1 MTASRSERGSVST
14 EFAVVMTAF
23 LTSFMLLVV
32 FAGRVSTA
40 ENNVQS
46 AAQEAARS
54 ASLSGTP
61 ESAVAAAQQTA
72 MANLAIAGLTCAA
85 GLDVAVDTAQ
95 FAAGCGLQSR
105 SRATRRSPT
114 SPLLRCPA
122 FTRSREQQLR
132 SLIRTGAIRETR

>member
-1 MTASRSERGSVST
+1 MMASPAERGSVST

-32 FAGRVSTA
+32 FAGRVSSA
-40 ENNVQS
+40 ENNVRS

-61 ESAVAAAQQTA
+61 EGAVVAAQQTA
-72 MANLAIAGLTCAA
+72 VANLASAGLTCAS

-95 FAAGCGLQSR
+95 FAPGGWVAVTVSCDTPFSDVASLAVPGVHTFIGTAIEVIDTYR
-105 SRATRRSPT
+105 SNP
-114 SPLLRCPA
+114 
-122 FTRSREQQLR
+122 
-132 SLIRTGAIRETR
+132 

>member
-1 MTASRSERGSVST
+1 MTASSSERGSVST

-40 ENNVQS
+40 ENNVRS

-61 ESAVAAAQQTA
+61 ESAVVAAQQTA
-72 MANLAIAGLTCAA
+72 VANLASAGLTCAS

-95 FAAGCGLQSR
+95 FAPGGWVAVTVSCDTPFSDVASLAVPGVRTFTGTATEVIDTYR
-105 SRATRRSPT
+105 SDP
-114 SPLLRCPA
+114 
-122 FTRSREQQLR
+122 
-132 SLIRTGAIRETR
+132 

>member
-1 MTASRSERGSVST
+1 MMASPAERGSVST

-32 FAGRVSTA
+32 FAGRVSSA
-40 ENNVQS
+40 ENNVRS

-61 ESAVAAAQQTA
+61 EGAVVAAQQTA
-72 MANLAIAGLTCAA
+72 VANLASAGLTCAS

-95 FAAGCGLQSR
+95 FAPGGWVAVTVSCDTPFSDVASLAVPGVHTFIGTATEVIDTYR
-105 SRATRRSPT
+105 SNP
-114 SPLLRCPA
+114 
-122 FTRSREQQLR
+122 
-132 SLIRTGAIRETR
+132 

>member
-1 MTASRSERGSVST
+1 MKASHSERGSVST

-61 ESAVAAAQQTA
+61 ESAVEAAQQTA
-72 MANLAIAGLTCAA
+72 MANLASAGLTCAS
-85 GLDVAVDTAQ
+85 GLNVAVDTAQ
-95 FAAGCGLQSR
+95 FAPGGWVAVTVSCDTPFSDVATLAVPGVHTFTGTATEVIDTYR
-105 SRATRRSPT
+105 SNP
-114 SPLLRCPA
+114 
-122 FTRSREQQLR
+122 
-132 SLIRTGAIRETR
+132 

>member
-1 MTASRSERGSVST
+1 MRASSWERGSVST

-40 ENNVQS
+40 ENNVRS

-72 MANLAIAGLTCAA
+72 VANLASAGLTCAS

-95 FAAGCGLQSR
+95 FAPGGWVAVTVSCDTPFSDVTSLAVPGVHTFTG
-105 SRATRRSPT
+105 RATEVIDTYRSNP
-114 SPLLRCPA
+114 
-122 FTRSREQQLR
+122 
-132 SLIRTGAIRETR
+132 